1 MSASDQDI
9 LRRAKLMIDQR
20 DATAVEQAR
29 ERAADLPAMGDR
41 ESADVWLF
49 SLIGRKAA
57 PQESADSPG
66 RRLVRRNL
74 RVRQHLHRAD
84 RP

>member
-1 MSASDQDI
+1 MSSSDQDI
-9 LRRAKLMIDQR
+9 LRRAKLMIDQH

-29 ERAADLPAMGDR
+29 ERAADLQAVGAC
-41 ESADVWLF
+41 ESADVWLS
-49 SLIGRKAA
+49 SLIGRKSA

-66 RRLVRRNL
+66 RRLARRNL
-74 RVRQHLHRAD
+74 RAPQHHRYAD